1 MSNNAR
7 RNTRSK
13 KEESGLQKVT
23 RKANNWH
30 ESYGYHNFHLTDSQ
44 KELCN
49 KISSNTLIFVDSV
62 AGTGK
67 STAVLYAFAKEYIQD
82 SSKQIIVIRTPV
94 EAGGLDKIGFLPNEL
109 SQKIEP
115 HFASSKKILEQ
126 LLSKGKVETDMDHR
140 IKFKIPN
147 FELGAT
153 WDNSLVLID
162 EAQQLQPMIMKL
174 LLERIGV
181 GTKVAVVGDASQLY
195 ASEAA
200 KRNGLSDAIKR
211 FIDTEGNPKYPDI
224 AFHKFDV
231 EDVQRSEIVKTVI
244 RAYNDPLTNN

>member
-1 MSNNAR
+1 MSNNSR
-7 RNTRSK
+7 RNTRAK
-13 KEESGLQKVT
+13 KEESSDGKIT
-23 RKANNWH
+23 RKANNWN
-30 ESYGYHNFHLTDSQ
+30 ESYGYHNFHLTDGQ

-49 KISSNTLIFVDSV
+49 KIRANTLVFVDSV

-67 STAVLYAFAKEYIQD
+67 STAVLYEFVKEYIHD
-82 SSKQIIVIRTPV
+82 NSKQILIVRSPV

-126 LLSKGKVETDMDHR
+126 LLSKGKVETDLDHR

-153 WDNSLVLID
+153 WDNCLVLID
-162 EAQQLQPMIMKL
+162 ECQQLQPMIMKL

-181 GTKVAVVGDASQLY
+181 GTKVVACGSSSQLY
-195 ASEAA
+195 GSEAS
-200 KRNGLSDAIKR
+200 KRNGLKDAINR
-211 FIDTEGNPKYPDI
+211 FFDDDYKPRYEDV
-224 AFHKFDV
+224 AFHKF
-231 EDVQRSEIVKTVI
+231 EIEEIQRSEIVKTVV
-244 RAYNDPLTNN
+244 RAYEGM

>member
-1 MSNNAR
+1 MAR
-7 RNTRSK
+7 TQKTRR
-13 KEESGLQKVT
+13 EKVAEGT
-23 RKANNWH
+23 YPKFNRKAEGWQ
-30 ESYGYHNFHLTDSQ
+30 ESYGLHAFKLTEAQ

-49 KISSNTLIFVDSV
+49 KIMSHTITFVDSV

-67 STAVLYAFAKEYIQD
+67 STAVLHCFVREYL
-82 SSKQIIVIRTPV
+82 SNPHKKIIVIRTPV

-109 SQKIEP
+109 SMKVEP

-126 LLSKGKVETDMDHR
+126 LLSKAKVDNDLDNR
-140 IKFKIPN
+140 IFFKIPN
-147 FELGAT
+147 YELGAT

-162 EAQQLQPMIMKL
+162 EAQALQPMIMKL

-181 GTKVAVVGDASQLY
+181 GSKVVVAGDSNQLY

-200 KRNGLSDAIKR
+200 KRNGLKDAIKR
-211 FIDTEGNPKYPDI
+211 FFDECGVSHFPDV
-224 AFHKFDV
+224 AYHTFDV

-244 RAYNDPLTNN
+244 RAYQGFIS